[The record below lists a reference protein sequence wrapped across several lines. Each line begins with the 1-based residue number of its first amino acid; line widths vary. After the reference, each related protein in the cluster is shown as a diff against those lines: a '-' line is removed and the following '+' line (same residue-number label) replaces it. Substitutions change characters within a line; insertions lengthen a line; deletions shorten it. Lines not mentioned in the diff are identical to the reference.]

1 MIMEDKFMGNIN
13 RPKLDTED
21 IELMRKIGKHNFV
34 DMIYIYKFYKTDCKK
49 RTVNERITQLAKYRY
64 LSIIETFIPPEY
76 TVKKKKGYKIV
87 CLGAKGVEI
96 MESIGVEAELN
107 LKVFKNAS
115 SYRMYHQCQVA
126 MVCDMME
133 YEFKNSGSKFE
144 VAEIYNEKEAF
155 IKDTGNMPDAVILF
169 RPKAEYMTYSKERY
183 IILFIEVE
191 RSYSSLKRFRSKVRA
206 YENAIA
212 EGTYIKHFDI
222 SAMAQ
227 RVLFVAQTDGQFK
240 TILDKINEAGYD
252 DIGILVSKYSQTCN
266 APSDRIYTNPKNGE
280 KYKLLSNLEV

>member
-1 MIMEDKFMGNIN
+1 MGNIN
-13 RPKLDTED
+13 RPKLDSED

-34 DMIYIYKFYKTDCKK
+34 DMIYIYKFYKTKCKK
-49 RTVNERITQLAKYRY
+49 ETVKRRVIQLTKYKY
-64 LSIIETFIPPEY
+64 LNVFETFVPPEY
-76 TVKKKKGYKIV
+76 TVKKMKGYKIV
-87 CLGAKGVEI
+87 SLGAKGVEI
-96 MESIGVEAELN
+96 MKDLGADVETNSKTL
-107 LKVFKNAS
+107 KNAS

-155 IKDTGNMPDAVILF
+155 IKNTGSMPDAVILF
-169 RPKAEYMTYSKERY
+169 RPKAEYMTCSKERY
-183 IILFIEVE
+183 IILFVEVE

-227 RVLFVAQTDGQFK
+227 RVLFVAQTGGQFK

>member
-1 MIMEDKFMGNIN
+1 MGNIN
-13 RPKLDTED
+13 RPKLDSED

-34 DMIYIYKFYKTDCKK
+34 DMIYIYKFYKTKCKK
-49 RTVNERITQLAKYRY
+49 ETVKRRVIQLTKYKY
-64 LSIIETFIPPEY
+64 LNVFETFVPPEY
-76 TVKKKKGYKIV
+76 TVKKMKGYKIV
-87 CLGAKGVEI
+87 SLGAEGVEI
-96 MESIGVEAELN
+96 MKDLGADVETN
-107 LKVFKNAS
+107 LKTLKNAS

-183 IILFIEVE
+183 IILFVEVE

-227 RVLFVAQTDGQFK
+227 RVLFVAQTGGQFK

-252 DIGILVSKYSQTCN
+252 DIGILVSEYSQTCN

>member
-1 MIMEDKFMGNIN
+1 MGNIN
-13 RPKLDTED
+13 RPKLDSED

-34 DMIYIYKFYKTDCKK
+34 DMIYIYKFYKTKCKK
-49 RTVNERITQLAKYRY
+49 ETVKRRVIQLTKYKY
-64 LSIIETFIPPEY
+64 LNVFETFVPPEY
-76 TVKKKKGYKIV
+76 TVKKMKGYKIV
-87 CLGAKGVEI
+87 SLGAKGVEI
-96 MESIGVEAELN
+96 MKDLGADVETNSKTL
-107 LKVFKNAS
+107 KNAS

-155 IKDTGNMPDAVILF
+155 IKNTGNMPDAVILF
-169 RPKAEYMTYSKERY
+169 RPKAEYMTCSKERY
-183 IILFIEVE
+183 IILFVEVE

-227 RVLFVAQTDGQFK
+227 RVLFVAQTGGQFK

>member
-1 MIMEDKFMGNIN
+1 MGNIN
-13 RPKLDTED
+13 RPKLNTED

-49 RTVNERITQLAKYRY
+49 RTVNERITQLAKHRY

>member
-1 MIMEDKFMGNIN
+1 MGNIN

-34 DMIYIYKFYKTDCKK
+34 DMIYIYKFYKTECKK
-49 RTVNERITQLAKYRY
+49 ETVKRRIIQLAKHRY

-87 CLGAKGVEI
+87 SLGAKGVEI
-96 MESIGVEAELN
+96 MKDLGAEVETN
-107 LKVFKNAS
+107 LKTLKNAS

-183 IILFIEVE
+183 
-191 RSYSSLKRFRSKVRA
+191 SLKLS
-206 YENAIA
+206 
-212 EGTYIKHFDI
+212 G
-222 SAMAQ
+222 
-227 RVLFVAQTDGQFK
+227 
-240 TILDKINEAGYD
+240 
-252 DIGILVSKYSQTCN
+252 
-266 APSDRIYTNPKNGE
+266 RIP
-280 KYKLLSNLEV
+280 V

>member
-1 MIMEDKFMGNIN
+1 MGNIN
-13 RPKLDTED
+13 RPKLDSED

-34 DMIYIYKFYKTDCKK
+34 DMIYIYKFYKTKCKK
-49 RTVNERITQLAKYRY
+49 ETVKRRVIQLTKYKY
-64 LSIIETFIPPEY
+64 LNVFETFVPPEY
-76 TVKKKKGYKIV
+76 TVKKMKGYKIV
-87 CLGAKGVEI
+87 SLGAKGVEI
-96 MESIGVEAELN
+96 MKDLGADVETNSKTL
-107 LKVFKNAS
+107 KNAS

-155 IKDTGNMPDAVILF
+155 IKNTGSMPDAVILF
-169 RPKAEYMTYSKERY
+169 RPKAEYMTCSKERY
-183 IILFIEVE
+183 IILFVEVE

-252 DIGILVSKYSQTCN
+252 DIDILVSKYSQTCN
-266 APSDRIYTNPKNGE
+266 APADRIYTNPKNGE

>member
-1 MIMEDKFMGNIN
+1 MIMEDKFMGNVS
-13 RPKLDTED
+13 RPRLDSED

-49 RTVNERITQLAKYRY
+49 MTVDYRVAQLTKYKY
-64 LSIIETFIPPEY
+64 LNTIKTFVPPEY
-76 TVKKKKGYKIV
+76 TVSKMPVYKIIS
-87 CLGAKGVEI
+87 LGDRGI
-96 MESIGVEAELN
+96 ELMKN
-107 LKVFKNAS
+107 MGIEVGKISKTLKNAS

-126 MVCDMME
+126 MVCDMM
-133 YEFKNSGSKFE
+133 
-144 VAEIYNEKEAF
+144 
-155 IKDTGNMPDAVILF
+155 D
-169 RPKAEYMTYSKERY
+169 SKERY
-183 IILFIEVE
+183 IILFVEVE

>member
-1 MIMEDKFMGNIN
+1 MGNIN
-13 RPKLDTED
+13 RPKLNAED
-21 IELMRKIGKHNFV
+21 IELMRKIGEHNFV

-49 RTVNERITQLAKYRY
+49 RTVNERITQLAKHRY

-87 CLGAKGVEI
+87 SLGAKGVEI
-96 MESIGVEAELN
+96 MKDLGAEVETN
-107 LKVFKNAS
+107 LKTLKNAS

-183 IILFIEVE
+183 IILFVEVE

-252 DIGILVSKYSQTCN
+252 DIDILVSKYSQTCN

-280 KYKLLSNLEV
+280 KYKLLSNLEI